1 MQKYST
7 EEKTSSFNKKSKHKS
22 VELKGAIELEYH
34 LVSSQELRELKEYS
48 DSSSKFDYSLFLFA
62 LFFAII
68 ITLLTC
74 DIKSNLIHDIL
85 IGGACLTFSTGVF
98 CYVLHRKGKGRISQ
112 LVENI
117 KDTKC
122 TLL

>member
-1 MQKYST
+1 MQQNYPK
-7 EEKTSSFNKKSKHKS
+7 EKTSSLHTSKHKS

-34 LVSSQELRELKEYS
+34 LVSSQALHELEEYS
-48 DSSSKFDYSLFLFA
+48 DSSKKFDYSLFLFGLSFA
-62 LFFAII
+62 LII
-68 ITLLTC
+68 ALLTC
-74 DIKSNLIHDIL
+74 DIKSSLIHDIL

-117 KDTKC
+117 KKAKC